1 MNSIAIY
8 PGSFDPPTNGHLDL
22 IIRSRKLFKKVV
34 VAVLRNTSK
43 NSLLSIDERVKLLRE
58 CTKDLPGVEV
68 DAFDGLL
75 VDYARVRKSSHIIR
89 GIRALTD
96 FEYEFQIALL
106 NRRLAPDIETI
117 FLMPREEHVFL
128 SSRHVREVALLG
140 GPLEKFVP
148 PPVAAYLAGKV
159 RELNRSYKPEG

>member
-140 GPLEKFVP
+140 GPLEEFVP

-159 RELNRSYKPEG
+159 KELNRSYKPGG

>member
-22 IIRSRKLFKKVV
+22 IVRSNRLFKTVV

-43 NSLLSIDERVKLLRE
+43 KSLLSIEERVQLLRE
-58 CTKDLPGVEV
+58 CTANFPNVEV

-75 VDYARVRKSSHIIR
+75 VDYARVRSSSHIVR

-117 FLMPREEHVFL
+117 FLMPREEHVYL
-128 SSRHVREVALLG
+128 SSRLVREVALLG
-140 GPLEKFVP
+140 GPLESFVP
-148 PPVAAYLAGKV
+148 PPVATYLKEKGKDFL
-159 RELNRSYKPEG
+159 RFYDTEG

>member
-1 MNSIAIY
+1 MNSLAIY

-22 IIRSRKLFKKVV
+22 IIRSNQLFKKVV
-34 VAVLRNTSK
+34 VAILRNTSK
-43 NSLLSIDERVKLLRE
+43 KSLLSVDERLKLLKD
-58 CTKDLPGVEV
+58 CTKDLPNVEV

-75 VDYARVRKSSHIIR
+75 VDYARVRGSVHIVR

-140 GPLEKFVP
+140 GPLENFVP
-148 PPVAAYLAGKV
+148 QPVAVYLKQKIKGYT
-159 RELNRSYKPEG
+159 RYFDTEG

>member
-128 SSRHVREVALLG
+128 SSRHVRAVALLG

-159 RELNRSYKPEG
+159 RELNRSYKPES

>member
-159 RELNRSYKPEG
+159 RELNRSYKPES

>member
-22 IIRSRKLFKKVV
+22 IVRSNQLFRKVV

-43 NSLLSIDERVKLLRE
+43 QSLLSIDERVKLLKE
-58 CTKDLPGVEV
+58 CTKDFPNVEV

-75 VDYARVRKSSHIIR
+75 VDYARVRESNHIVR

-117 FLMPREEHVFL
+117 FLMPREEHVYL
-128 SSRHVREVALLG
+128 SSRLVREVALLG
-140 GPLEKFVP
+140 GPLESFVP
-148 PPVAAYLAGKV
+148 PPVAAYLGEKAKEFL
-159 RELNRSYKPEG
+159 RIYDTEG

>member
-22 IIRSRKLFKKVV
+22 IMRSNRLFKKVV

-43 NSLLSIDERVKLLRE
+43 RSLLSIDERVRLLRQ
-58 CTKDLPGVEV
+58 CTRDLPAVEV
-68 DAFDGLL
+68 DSFDGLL
-75 VDYARVRKSSHIIR
+75 VDYAHVRGSSHIIR

-106 NRRLAPDIETI
+106 NRRLAPDIETV

-140 GPLEKFVP
+140 GPLENFVP
-148 PPVAAYLAGKV
+148 PPVAEYLGSKAK
-159 RELNRSYKPEG
+159 ELRRSYDGES

>member
-140 GPLEKFVP
+140 GPLEEFVP
-148 PPVAAYLAGKV
+148 PPVAVYLAGKV

>member
-22 IIRSRKLFKKVV
+22 ILRSNQLFKMVV

-43 NSLLSIDERVKLLRE
+43 KCLLSVEERYNLLKE
-58 CTKDLPGVEV
+58 CTKNFPNVEV
-68 DAFDGLL
+68 DAFEGLL
-75 VDYARVRKSSHIIR
+75 VDYARVRGAKHIIR

-106 NRRLAPDIETI
+106 NKRLAPDIETI
-117 FLMPREEHVFL
+117 FLMPKEEHVYL
-128 SSRHVREVALLG
+128 SSKLVREVALLG
-140 GPLEKFVP
+140 GSFDNLVP
-148 PPVAAYLAGKV
+148 KPVADFLKDKIKNNL
-159 RELNRSYKPEG
+159 RFSDLEG

>member
-22 IIRSRKLFKKVV
+22 ILRSNQLFKKVV

-43 NSLLSIDERVKLLRE
+43 KCLLSVDERYNLLKE
-58 CTKDLPGVEV
+58 CTKNFPNVEV
-68 DAFDGLL
+68 DAFEGLL
-75 VDYARVRKSSHIIR
+75 VDYARVREAKHIIR

-106 NRRLAPDIETI
+106 NKRLAPDIETI
-117 FLMPREEHVFL
+117 FLMPKEEYVYL
-128 SSRHVREVALLG
+128 SSKLVKEVALLG
-140 GPLEKFVP
+140 GSFDDLVP
-148 PPVAAYLAGKV
+148 KPVANFLKEKIKNNL
-159 RELNRSYKPEG
+159 RFSDLEG

>member
-58 CTKDLPGVEV
+58 CTKDLSNVEV

-148 PPVAAYLAGKV
+148 PPVAVYLAGKV